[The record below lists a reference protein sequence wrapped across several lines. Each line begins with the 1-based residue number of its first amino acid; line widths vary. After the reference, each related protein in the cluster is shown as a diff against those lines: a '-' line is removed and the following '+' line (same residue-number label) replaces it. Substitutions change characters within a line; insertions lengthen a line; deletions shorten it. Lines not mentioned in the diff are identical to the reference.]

1 MKYTIR
7 IEYDDESGMAA
18 MDLDPP
24 CSVGKVW
31 MVLSNAFCSSIET
44 HGGNVLEELL
54 VITLNQARKAKAVRV
69 S

>member
-7 IEYDDESGMAA
+7 IEYDDESKIAA
-18 MDLDPP
+18 MDIEPV
-24 CSVGKVW
+24 CSVGKVL
-31 MVLSNAFCSSIET
+31 MVLSNAFCNSIEA

-54 VITLNQARKAKAVRV
+54 VITLNQARKTKTVRV